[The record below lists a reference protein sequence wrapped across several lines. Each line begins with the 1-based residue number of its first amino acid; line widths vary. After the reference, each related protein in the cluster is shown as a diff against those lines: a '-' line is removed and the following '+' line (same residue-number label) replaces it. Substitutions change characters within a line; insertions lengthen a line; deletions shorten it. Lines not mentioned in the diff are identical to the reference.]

1 MKQCQRWIKPKKTN
15 EPSEKS
21 WDWAWIYYLGRNIL
35 RLSEEEF
42 WASTPR
48 KIIALFNVYKK
59 VRGIETAEE
68 EQEVF
73 IDQIPFL

>member
-1 MKQCQRWIKPKKTN
+1 M
-15 EPSEKS
+15 
-21 WDWAWIYYLGRNIL
+21 G
-35 RLSEEEF
+35 LSEEEF